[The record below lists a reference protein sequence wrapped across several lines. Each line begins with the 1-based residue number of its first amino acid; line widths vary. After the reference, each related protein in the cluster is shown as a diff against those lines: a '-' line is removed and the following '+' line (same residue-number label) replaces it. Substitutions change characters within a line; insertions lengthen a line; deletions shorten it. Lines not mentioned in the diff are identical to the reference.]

1 MQKTTTKATGFT
13 IVELATVI
21 AMIALLAS
29 MLLPALARTKA
40 SAQRINCTDNLKRI
54 SLAFLSWSASHSD
67 LYPMRVPSASG
78 GYANFVGTRSITA
91 SQTTS
96 RGVFGDFMVMS
107 NELQTPHLLIC
118 PAENESRVLAT
129 TFSGVIPPGSTNV
142 VPFTNDLNTSYF
154 IGVDATLS
162 NPAMFLAGDHNL
174 GADGN
179 LVPLA
184 GFVTAPQVY
193 RPDFKIS
200 MGTNFAANQG
210 PGWLDT
216 MHSKRG
222 NIVLGDGS
230 VQQFNR
236 DQMQGALKNSGDNGS
251 GVGGPS
257 FRLAPG
263 ATGQDINRLQFP

>member
-1 MQKTTTKATGFT
+1 MQKTTKKATGFT

-21 AMIALLAS
+21 AMIALLTS
-29 MLLPALARTKA
+29 MLLPALARTKS

-67 LYPMRVPSASG
+67 RYPLQVPVPSG
-78 GYANFVGTRSITA
+78 GYSDFLGVRTITI
-91 SQTTS
+91 SQVSS
-96 RGVFGDFMVMS
+96 RGVYGNFMVMS

-129 TFSGVIPPGSTNV
+129 TFSGVIPSGSTNV

-154 IGVDATLS
+154 IGVDTTLS
-162 NPAMFLAGDHNL
+162 TPAMFLAGDHNL
-174 GADGN
+174 GSDGN
-179 LVPLA
+179 LTPLR
-184 GFVTAPQVY
+184 GFVTAPQSY
-193 RPDFKIS
+193 SPDFKIA

-222 NIVLGDGS
+222 NVVLGDGS
-230 VQQFNR
+230 VQQFSR
-236 DQMQGALKNSGDNGS
+236 SHLQEALSNSGDQGGGGS
-251 GVGGPS
+251 GPA
-257 FRLAPG
+257 FRLPPG
-263 ATGQDINRLQFP
+263 ATGANINRLQFP